1 MPQIDLTWN
10 LFFTAILIPILGW
23 FIKRLI
29 DKSDK
34 YQDERHETIVKAI
47 NENRD
52 LLMEKLEAQCEAYE
66 KFQDAQEKLHRSID
80 ERFWRHAHADGGDVI
95 IRGDAKGL

>member
-1 MPQIDLTWN
+1 MPQIDITWN
-10 LFFTAILIPILGW
+10 LFLTAILIPILGW

-47 NENRD
+47 HENRE
-52 LLMEKLEAQCEAYE
+52 LVMEKLDSHCEI
-66 KFQDAQEKLHRSID
+66 QEKLHKNID
-80 ERFWRHAHADGGDVI
+80 ERFWRHAHEEESGDVI
-95 IRGDAKGL
+95 IRGAKGI